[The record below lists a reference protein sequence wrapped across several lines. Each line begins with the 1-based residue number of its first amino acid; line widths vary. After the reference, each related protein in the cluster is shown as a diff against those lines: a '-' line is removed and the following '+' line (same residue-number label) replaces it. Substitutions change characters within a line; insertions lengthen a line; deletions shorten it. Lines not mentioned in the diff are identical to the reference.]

1 MKFYK
6 LGYFFLS
13 KVNNITESLEK
24 GLDKVVSRGEKNF
37 SVHRKYMNFLRPR
50 KTALDE
56 PLYKLSAGRSMV
68 EMLGVLAIIGVLSVG
83 AIAGYSKAM
92 TKYKLNKQA
101 EAFNMLLANAIQIS
115 KQIPKATTT
124 NAEGHND
131 LLEKINLLP
140 DGIRYDETTNRLFDN
155 FGNKIA
161 FYSRAGFGY
170 EWAMGFSL
178 ENSPASFE
186 QCQNLINIA
195 KAFSAELLNVLRE
208 DNGSAEYS
216 GKYLRGDN
224 TCTEGQTCLKN
235 LTLDNIANIC
245 SQNKNNDNTKY
256 SFSFLW

>member
-1 MKFYK
+1 MKFYQ
-6 LGYFFLS
+6 S
-13 KVNNITESLEK
+13 
-24 GLDKVVSRGEKNF
+24 
-37 SVHRKYMNFLRPR
+37 
-50 KTALDE
+50 
-56 PLYKLSAGRSMV
+56 GRSMV

-101 EAFNMLLANAIQIS
+101 EAFNMLLVNALQIS
-115 KQIPKATTT
+115 KQIPTASTSSY
-124 NAEGHND
+124 EYHMD
-131 LLEKINLLP
+131 LLQKINLLP

-195 KAFSAELLNVLRE
+195 KAFSAELLNIIRE
-208 DNGSAEYS
+208 DNGSAGYS
-216 GKYLRGDN
+216 SKYLRGDK

-235 LTLDNIANIC
+235 LTLDDIANIC
-245 SQNKNNDNTKY
+245 SQNKNDDNTEY

>member
-1 MKFYK
+1 MKFYQSG
-6 LGYFFLS
+6 LSFF
-13 KVNNITESLEK
+13 
-24 GLDKVVSRGEKNF
+24 
-37 SVHRKYMNFLRPR
+37 R

-56 PLYKLSAGRSMV
+56 CLYKLSAGRSMV

-101 EAFNMLLANAIQIS
+101 EAFNMLLANALQIS
-115 KQIPKATTT
+115 KQIPTASTSSY
-124 NAEGHND
+124 EYHMD
-131 LLEKINLLP
+131 LLQKINLLP

-155 FGNKIA
+155 FENKIA

-195 KAFSAELLNVLRE
+195 KAFSAELLNIIRE
-208 DNGSAEYS
+208 DNGSAGYS
-216 GKYLRGDN
+216 SKYLRGDK
-224 TCTEGQTCLKN
+224 TCTEGQTCLKD
-235 LTLDNIANIC
+235 LTLDDIANIC
-245 SQNKNNDNTKY
+245 SQNKNNDNTVY
-256 SFSFLW
+256 SFVFLW

>member
-1 MKFYK
+1 MKFYQSG
-6 LGYFFLS
+6 LSFF
-13 KVNNITESLEK
+13 
-24 GLDKVVSRGEKNF
+24 
-37 SVHRKYMNFLRPR
+37 R

-92 TKYKLNKQA
+92 GKYKLNKQA
-101 EAFNMLLANAIQIS
+101 EAFNMLLANALQIS
-115 KQIPKATTT
+115 KQIPTASTSSY
-124 NAEGHND
+124 EYHMD
-131 LLEKINLLP
+131 LLQKINLLP

-155 FGNKIA
+155 FENKIA

-195 KAFSAELLNVLRE
+195 KAFSAELLNIIRE
-208 DNGSAEYS
+208 DNGSAGYS
-216 GKYLRGDN
+216 SKYLRGDK
-224 TCTEGQTCLKN
+224 TCTEGQTCLKD
-235 LTLDNIANIC
+235 LTLDDIANIC
-245 SQNKNNDNTKY
+245 SQNKNDDNTEY

>member
-1 MKFYK
+1 MKFYQSG
-6 LGYFFLS
+6 LSFF
-13 KVNNITESLEK
+13 
-24 GLDKVVSRGEKNF
+24 
-37 SVHRKYMNFLRPR
+37 R

-92 TKYKLNKQA
+92 MKYRLNKQA
-101 EAFNMLLANAIQIS
+101 EAFNMLLANALQIS
-115 KQIPKATTT
+115 KQIPTASTSSY
-124 NAEGHND
+124 EYHMD
-131 LLEKINLLP
+131 LLQKINLLP

-155 FGNKIA
+155 FENKIA

-195 KAFSAELLNVLRE
+195 KAFSAELLNIIRE
-208 DNGSAEYS
+208 DNGSAGYS
-216 GKYLRGDN
+216 SKYLRGDK
-224 TCTEGQTCLKN
+224 TCTEGQTCLKD
-235 LTLDNIANIC
+235 LTLDDIANIC
-245 SQNKNNDNTKY
+245 SQNKNNDNTVY
-256 SFSFLW
+256 FFVFLW